1 MRSES
6 NSLDWDGMED
16 EDCRISHESESSDS
30 SFGGDDATSNE
41 LELNG
46 TADEN
51 PVASSNSPQ
60 QAIGAELS
68 LSSLVAPP
76 LVQSTQ
82 TGRPLSDQKMTT
94 LNANEARSSFEKQA
108 KTSSS
113 ELQKTPISGERKEE
127 FSSRARIPQE
137 TKLKINSERLNGHD
151 EASLGGSLSGKG
163 CRVGTVNAADK
174 VYLESAEQ
182 ENKKATSQKRR
193 EGLSEGEASTNG
205 ELKQMTVKM
214 NGEKTSVK
222 ACPVTDIGTSGHV
235 KPIKS
240 GKGFRSESGENQPV
254 AVISGCDA
262 AYISSPAQNKLRRNG
277 EMLVSEVT
285 VNSSCACLPSPNDH
299 SAKLLPQE
307 SCKCWRKPLIDQ
319 IFITDVTSN
328 FVTVT
333 VKECLTDKGF
343 FRQR

>member
-1 MRSES
+1 MRSEA

-30 SFGGDDATSNE
+30 SFGADDATSNE
-41 LELNG
+41 FEFNG
-46 TADEN
+46 TDNN

-68 LSSLVAPP
+68 LSSLDAPP

-82 TGRPLSDQKMTT
+82 TGRSLSDQKMTT
-94 LNANEARSSFEKQA
+94 LSANDARSSFEKQA
-108 KTSSS
+108 KTPSS
-113 ELQKTPISGERKEE
+113 EFQKTQISGERKEE
-127 FSSRARIPQE
+127 FSSRARFPQE
-137 TKLKINSERLNGHD
+137 TKSERLNGHD
-151 EASLGGSLSGKG
+151 EVSLGGSISGKG
-163 CRVGTVNAADK
+163 CRVETVNAADK

-193 EGLSEGEASTNG
+193 EGLSEVEASTNG
-205 ELKQMTVKM
+205 EMTVKM
-214 NGEKTSVK
+214 NGEKPFK
-222 ACPVTDIGTSGHV
+222 PCPVTDGHV
-235 KPIKS
+235 KPMKS
-240 GKGFRSESGENQPV
+240 GKGFRSESGENQAI
-254 AVISGCDA
+254 AVINGCDA
-262 AYISSPAQNKLRRNG
+262 AYISCPAQNKLRRNG

-285 VNSSCACLPSPNDH
+285 VNSSCACLPSPNEH
-299 SAKLLPQE
+299 SAKSLLPQE

>member
-1 MRSES
+1 
-6 NSLDWDGMED
+6 
-16 EDCRISHESESSDS
+16 
-30 SFGGDDATSNE
+30 
-41 LELNG
+41 
-46 TADEN
+46 
-51 PVASSNSPQ
+51 
-60 QAIGAELS
+60 
-68 LSSLVAPP
+68 
-76 LVQSTQ
+76 
-82 TGRPLSDQKMTT
+82 MTT
-94 LNANEARSSFEKQA
+94 LDANDTRSSLEKQA
-108 KTSSS
+108 KMSSS
-113 ELQKTPISGERKEE
+113 ELQKSPISGEKKEE

-151 EASLGGSLSGKG
+151 EASLGGSISGKG
-163 CRVGTVNAADK
+163 CRVETVDAADK

-193 EGLSEGEASTNG
+193 EGLSEGEACTEG

-214 NGEKTSVK
+214 NGEKPFK
-222 ACPVTDIGTSGHV
+222 ACPVTDIGISGHV

-240 GKGFRSESGENQPV
+240 GKVFRSEGGENEAV
-254 AVISGCDA
+254 AVIGGCDA
-262 AYISSPAQNKLRRNG
+262 AYISSPVQNKLRRNG

-285 VNSSCACLPSPNDH
+285 VNASCACLPSPNEH
-299 SAKLLPQE
+299 SAKSLPQE

>member
-46 TADEN
+46 TADDK
-51 PVASSNSPQ
+51 PVASVNSPQ

-82 TGRPLSDQKMTT
+82 TGKPLSDHKMTT
-94 LNANEARSSFEKQA
+94 LNANDTRSSLEKQA

-127 FSSRARIPQE
+127 FSSRARILQE

-151 EASLGGSLSGKG
+151 EAPLGGSISGKG
-163 CRVGTVNAADK
+163 CRVETVDATDK

-182 ENKKATSQKRR
+182 ENKKASSQKRR
-193 EGLSEGEASTNG
+193 EGLSEGEACSKG

-214 NGEKTSVK
+214 NGEKPFK
-222 ACPVTDIGTSGHV
+222 ACPVTDVGISGHV

-240 GKGFRSESGENQPV
+240 GKGFHCGENQAV

-262 AYISSPAQNKLRRNG
+262 AYISNPAQNKLRRNG

-285 VNSSCACLPSPNDH
+285 VNSSCACLPIPNEH
-299 SAKLLPQE
+299 SAKSLPQE

>member
-6 NSLDWDGMED
+6 NTLDWDGMED

-30 SFGGDDATSNE
+30 SFGADDTASNDFE
-41 LELNG
+41 FNG
-46 TADEN
+46 TDDN
-51 PVASSNSPQ
+51 PAESSNSLQ

-94 LNANEARSSFEKQA
+94 LNASDARSSFEKQA

-113 ELQKTPISGERKEE
+113 ELQKTPASGERKEE
-127 FSSRARIPQE
+127 FSSSARIPQE
-137 TKLKINSERLNGHD
+137 TKLKINSERLNGHN

-163 CRVGTVNAADK
+163 CRVETVKATDK
-174 VYLESAEQ
+174 VYHESAEQ
-182 ENKKATSQKRR
+182 ENKTAVSQKRR

-205 ELKQMTVKM
+205 ELKQMTLKM
-214 NGEKTSVK
+214 NGEKPLK
-222 ACPVTDIGTSGHV
+222 ACPVTDNGISGLV

-240 GKGFRSESGENQPV
+240 GKGFRSESGENQAI
-254 AVISGCDA
+254 AVINSCDA
-262 AYISSPAQNKLRRNG
+262 AYISSPVQNKLRRNG
-277 EMLVSEVT
+277 EMLVTEVT
-285 VNSSCACLPSPNDH
+285 VNSNCACLPSPSEH
-299 SAKLLPQE
+299 SAKSLPQE

>member
-6 NSLDWDGMED
+6 NSLDWDGIDD

-30 SFGGDDATSNE
+30 SFGVDDATSNE
-41 LELNG
+41 FEFNG
-46 TADEN
+46 TDDHLA
-51 PVASSNSPQ
+51 ASSNSPQ
-60 QAIGAELS
+60 QAIVAELS
-68 LSSLVAPP
+68 LSHASLVAPP

-94 LNANEARSSFEKQA
+94 LSVNDARSSLEKQA

-113 ELQKTPISGERKEE
+113 EVPQTPISGEWKEE

-151 EASLGGSLSGKG
+151 EASLGGSISGKG
-163 CRVGTVNAADK
+163 CRVETVNAADK

-182 ENKKATSQKRR
+182 ENKKAASQKRR

-205 ELKQMTVKM
+205 ELKQMTLKM
-214 NGEKTSVK
+214 NSEKPLK
-222 ACPVTDIGTSGHV
+222 ACPVTDIGKSGHV

-240 GKGFRSESGENQPV
+240 GKGFRSESGENQAI

-262 AYISSPAQNKLRRNG
+262 AYISTPAQNKLRRNG
-277 EMLVSEVT
+277 EMLVSEMT
-285 VNSSCACLPSPNDH
+285 VNSSCACVPSPNEH
-299 SAKLLPQE
+299 SAKSLPQE

>member
-6 NSLDWDGMED
+6 NSLDWDGIDD

-30 SFGGDDATSNE
+30 SFGVDDATSNE
-41 LELNG
+41 FEFNG
-46 TADEN
+46 TDDHLA
-51 PVASSNSPQ
+51 ASSNSPQ
-60 QAIGAELS
+60 QAIVAELS
-68 LSSLVAPP
+68 LSQASLVAPP

-94 LNANEARSSFEKQA
+94 LSVNDARSSLEKQA

-113 ELQKTPISGERKEE
+113 EVPQTPISGEWKEE

-151 EASLGGSLSGKG
+151 EASLGGSISGKG
-163 CRVGTVNAADK
+163 CRVETVNAADK

-182 ENKKATSQKRR
+182 ENKKAASQKRR

-205 ELKQMTVKM
+205 ELKQMTLKM
-214 NGEKTSVK
+214 NSEKPLK
-222 ACPVTDIGTSGHV
+222 ACPVTDIGKSGHV

-240 GKGFRSESGENQPV
+240 GKGFRSESGENQV
-254 AVISGCDA
+254 IAVISGCDA
-262 AYISSPAQNKLRRNG
+262 AYISTPAQNKLRRNG
-277 EMLVSEVT
+277 EMLVSEMT
-285 VNSSCACLPSPNDH
+285 VNSSCACVPSPNEH
-299 SAKLLPQE
+299 SAKSLPQE

>member
-6 NSLDWDGMED
+6 NTLDWDGMED

-30 SFGGDDATSNE
+30 SFGADDAASNE
-41 LELNG
+41 FEFNG
-46 TADEN
+46 TDDN
-51 PVASSNSPQ
+51 PAASSNSPQ

-76 LVQSTQ
+76 LVQSIQ

-94 LNANEARSSFEKQA
+94 LNANDARSSFEKQA

-113 ELQKTPISGERKEE
+113 ELQKTLISGERKEE
-127 FSSRARIPQE
+127 FSSSARIPPE
-137 TKLKINSERLNGHD
+137 TKLKINSERLNGHN

-163 CRVGTVNAADK
+163 CVETVNAADK
-174 VYLESAEQ
+174 VYHESAEQ
-182 ENKKATSQKRR
+182 ENKNAASQKRR
-193 EGLSEGEASTNG
+193 EGLSEEETSTNG
-205 ELKQMTVKM
+205 ELKQMTLKM
-214 NGEKTSVK
+214 NGDRPLK
-222 ACPVTDIGTSGHV
+222 ACPVTDIGVSGHV

-240 GKGFRSESGENQPV
+240 GKGFRSESGENQAI

-262 AYISSPAQNKLRRNG
+262 AYISSPVQNKLKRNG
-277 EMLVSEVT
+277 EMLVTEVT
-285 VNSSCACLPSPNDH
+285 VNSNCACLPSPHEH
-299 SAKLLPQE
+299 SAKSLPQE
-307 SCKCWRKPLIDQ
+307 SGKCWRKPLIDQ